1 MTVSVSGLERIA
13 SGQDEEKT
21 FEDLTQHEIVALR
34 TQHNLADAHTHQK
47 QSSSQRD
54 IVESLPTLWFE
65 AEQKSQHHFEQKFIE
80 AFFELHGQKDVPA
93 MNRTLLAYAASVSM
107 VIIGMYLKRRNLTVS
122 LIEPCFD
129 NLADLL
135 KELQVGLSPLPEDV
149 LADTSTIYE
158 KLVATVQ
165 TDAVCVVDPNNPSG
179 FTMLANGEE
188 SFAELIRYCVDYQKT
203 LIMDFCF
210 ASFALCDPKIGRI
223 PIYALL
229 ESSGVSYIAIEDSGK
244 TWPVQDAKCALVTTS
259 RDLFDDVYNTQT
271 TVILNVSPFTLNV
284 LEKYVRDSISDG
296 FASVRETITTNR
308 QAAIE
313 ALSGTILEHVP
324 PVVETSVAWFA
335 IRDPDLSAT
344 RLQKMLVEHDVYVLP
359 GTYFFWNSPELGD
372 RHVRVALA
380 REPEMF
386 REAVAALADALNK
399 IARDR

>member
-13 SGQDEEKT
+13 GGEHVEKS

-34 TQHNLADAHTHQK
+34 TQHNLADAHTHQR
-47 QSSSQRD
+47 QSCSQRE
-54 IVESLPTLWFE
+54 IVESLPRLWFE
-65 AEQKSQHHFEQKFIE
+65 AEQNTQHHFEQKFIE
-80 AFFELHGQKDVPA
+80 AFFELHGQKHVAA

-135 KELQVGLSPLPEDV
+135 KELQVDLAPLPEDV
-149 LADTSTIYE
+149 LAEPATIYE
-158 KLVATVQ
+158 KLVATVS
-165 TDAVCVVDPNNPSG
+165 TDAVCIVDPNNPTG

-188 SFAELIRYCVDYQKT
+188 SFSELIRYCVDHKKT

-210 ASFALCDPKIGRI
+210 ASFALCDPAIGRV
-223 PIYALL
+223 PIYDLL
-229 ESSGVSYIAIEDSGK
+229 EASGVSYIVIEDSGK

-259 RDLFDDVYNTQT
+259 SDLFQDIYNTQT

-284 LEKYVRDSISDG
+284 LEKYVRDSISDQ

-308 QAAIE
+308 QTAIE
-313 ALSGTILEHVP
+313 TLAGTILEHIP

-335 IRDPDLSAT
+335 IQDPDLDST
-344 RLQKMLVEHDVYVLP
+344 QLQQMLVEHDVYILP

-386 REAVAALADALNK
+386 REAVAALADALKK

>member
-47 QSSSQRD
+47 QSRSQRD

-107 VIIGMYLKRRNLTVS
+107 VIVGMYLKRRNLTVS

-149 LADTSTIYE
+149 LANPSTIYE

-165 TDAVCVVDPNNPSG
+165 TDAVCIVDPNNPSG

-223 PIYALL
+223 PIYGLL

-284 LEKYVRDSISDG
+284 LERYVRDSISDG

-335 IRDPDLSAT
+335 IQDPDLNAT
-344 RLQKMLVEHDVYVLP
+344 RLQQMLVEHDVYVLP

>member
-1 MTVSVSGLERIA
+1 MSVSGLERIA
-13 SGQDEEKT
+13 SGRDVKRS

-47 QSSSQRD
+47 QSPSQRA
-54 IVESLPTLWFE
+54 IVEALPTLWFE
-65 AEQKSQHHFEQKFIE
+65 AEQSTQYHFEQKFIE
-80 AFFELHGQKDVPA
+80 AFFELHGQKGVAA

-149 LADTSTIYE
+149 LADPSTMYE
-158 KLVATVQ
+158 NLVATVK
-165 TDAVCVVDPNNPSG
+165 TDVVCIVDPNNPTG
-179 FTMLANGEE
+179 FTMLAHGEK
-188 SFAELIRYCVDYQKT
+188 SFTELIRYCVDHQKT

-210 ASFALCDPKIGRI
+210 ASFALCDPNVGRI
-223 PIYALL
+223 PIYDLL
-229 ESSGVSYIAIEDSGK
+229 EASGVSYIVIEDSGK

-259 RDLFDDVYNTQT
+259 RDLFEEIYNTQT

-296 FASVRETITTNR
+296 FASVRDTITTNR
-308 QAAIE
+308 RTAIE
-313 ALSGTILEHVP
+313 LLAGTVLEHVA

-335 IRDPDLSAT
+335 IRDPHIDST
-344 RLQKMLVEHDVYVLP
+344 QLQQLLIDYDVYILP
-359 GTYFFWNSPELGD
+359 GTYFFWNSPSLGD
-372 RHVRVALA
+372 RHVRLALA

-386 REAVAALADALNK
+386 RQAVTALAAALNE
-399 IARDR
+399 IAHAG

>member
-65 AEQKSQHHFEQKFIE
+65 AEQESQHHFEQKFIE

-107 VIIGMYLKRRNLTVS
+107 MIVGMYLKRRNLTVS

-149 LADTSTIYE
+149 LADPSTIYE

-223 PIYALL
+223 PIYELL

-335 IRDPDLSAT
+335 IRDPDLNAT
-344 RLQKMLVEHDVYVLP
+344 RLQQMLVEHDVYVLP

-386 REAVAALADALNK
+386 RAAVAALADALNK